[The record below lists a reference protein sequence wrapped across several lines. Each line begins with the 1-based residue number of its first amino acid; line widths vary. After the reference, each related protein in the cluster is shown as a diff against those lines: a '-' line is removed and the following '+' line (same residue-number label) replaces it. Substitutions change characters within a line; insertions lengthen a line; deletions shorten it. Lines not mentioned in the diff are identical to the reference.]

1 MLDSNH
7 PSQREALS
15 FSCTDM
21 VPGTSLEAWLHAFL
35 LSAFQV
41 RLSSL
46 KWKQFGGTQRKP
58 SLTSGL
64 RNSSATSVQLV
75 INTLPLS
82 VLRSSPL
89 SADSYA
95 YILLHVG
102 GVLGV
107 SSISHSVYVC
117 VCVCE
122 LSCV

>member
-1 MLDSNH
+1 MLDLNAAFDTVDYSILLDHFGCHGSLVESVLSGFHSCVLDSNH
-7 PSQREALS
+7 LSQREALS

-21 VPGTSLEAWLHAFL
+21 VPGPSLEAWLHAFL

-46 KWKQFGGTQRKP
+46 KWKQFGGTQRKS

-82 VLRSSPL
+82 VLRS
-89 SADSYA
+89 
-95 YILLHVG
+95 
-102 GVLGV
+102 
-107 SSISHSVYVC
+107 
-117 VCVCE
+117 
-122 LSCV
+122 